1 MRIRS
6 LHKNKVSGTY
16 KRMTMERADKGH
28 MNETLNLRSF
38 YLRLLKKLWLIPLAG
53 IICALLFLG
62 VYTLV
67 TVTFGPA
74 RSYQTTSQFYIKFAY
89 DENAR
94 SQVDSYNAYTWNSL
108 MSTDEI
114 LDVIMKELQGMG
126 YDSLSGS
133 DVVNDITA
141 EIPSDVRVLLLT
153 VKDNDRERA
162 QAVTDAA
169 VKSLISY
176 GETNDAFDSIKL
188 LNSEKAELVTYTD
201 RSAVAAI
208 FGLVVGLVG
217 AVLVLMLLDAI
228 DDAVYVPEDCETRYG
243 LPVLG
248 VLFKG
253 SDKNN
258 IADEI
263 FRNDLIATCRKYS
276 EGVSDM
282 IFISVDSVQNE
293 RHSEEDM
300 DSLLKALGSKCPE
313 VIRDMTAISSPGRV
327 LDNYRKIATSG
338 GVILAVPYG
347 KKCRSMAEHTIGQ
360 LRKHGCRIVGV
371 LLTRADRNF
380 MKKYYRIK

>member
-1 MRIRS
+1 
-6 LHKNKVSGTY
+6 
-16 KRMTMERADKGH
+16 MERADKGH
-28 MNETLNLRSF
+28 MNEKLNLRSF
-38 YLRLLKKLWLIPLAG
+38 YLRLLKKLWLVPLTG

-89 DENAR
+89 DENAK

-108 MSTDEI
+108 MSTDEV
-114 LDVIMKELQGMG
+114 LDVIMKELEAAG
-126 YDSLSGS
+126 YGDMTGS
-133 DVVNDITA
+133 QVVSDITA

-153 VKDNDRERA
+153 VKDNDRDRA

-169 VKSLISY
+169 IKALKSY

-188 LNSEKAELVTYTD
+188 LNSEEATLVTYTD
-201 RSAVAAI
+201 RSAVAAV
-208 FGLVVGLVG
+208 FGLIVGLVG
-217 AVLVLMLLDAI
+217 SVMALMLIDAI
-228 DDAVYVPEDCETRYG
+228 DDAVYVPEECESRYD

-253 SDKNN
+253 EDRNTT
-258 IADEI
+258 ADEI
-263 FRNDLIATCRKYS
+263 FKNDLIATCKKYT
-276 EGVSDM
+276 EGASDLL
-282 IFISVDSVQNE
+282 FVSVDSVRNE
-293 RHSEEDM
+293 KHSQEDLE
-300 DSLLKALGSKCPE
+300 SLKKALGNKCSE
-313 VIRDMTAISSPGRV
+313 AISDMTAISTPGKV

-338 GVILAVPYG
+338 GVIMAVPYG
-347 KKCRSMAEHTIGQ
+347 KKCKSMADRTTSQ

-371 LLTRADRNF
+371 LLTRADRSF